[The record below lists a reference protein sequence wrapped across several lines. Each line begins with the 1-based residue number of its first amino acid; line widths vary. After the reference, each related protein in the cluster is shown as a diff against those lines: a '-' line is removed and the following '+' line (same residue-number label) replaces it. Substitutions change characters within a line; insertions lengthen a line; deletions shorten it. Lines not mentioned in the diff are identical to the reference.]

1 MRKGKF
7 SKDLSLSL
15 RKVRTSSTN
24 PMPGVP
30 QTTIQGN
37 GGSTRIFES
46 VAWQKMCTCF
56 LRTEQK
62 IKVQL
67 YMVPVGLAGPVLF
80 LDK

>member
-1 MRKGKF
+1 MTAM
-7 SKDLSLSL
+7 SLVFTEVEIRIFIL
-15 RKVRTSSTN
+15 L
-24 PMPGVP
+24 
-30 QTTIQGN
+30 
-37 GGSTRIFES
+37 TRISES
-46 VAWQKMCTCF
+46 VAWQKMFTCL